1 MNRQISRAL
10 ITTSVVAGLLISGS
24 VIGPAFA
31 VPSYPSAAE
40 VAAAKASV
48 EAKRAMI
55 KRLEDIIAAQAKI
68 ADAAGRV
75 AQIKGE
81 AYNQAKDAV
90 DLMTSRVNTLQEQ
103 ADAANAAAEA
113 AMVQLGRIAAQ
124 MYRDGTGGTALQM
137 FLNQKE
143 ADDLLY
149 RLGAQDKVAA
159 QSDEIYRRSI
169 AKQNY
174 AQSVSDQ
181 LAVAKVELDKQAKV
195 AQAAY
200 QEAKTAADEVQAI
213 VDESNRKNAVAYAQL
228 ADLKNTAADLERQ
241 RAEGLAAEARQNAG
255 TTKPIAPELYAVG
268 APNMNIVNAA
278 IAFGREQLGER
289 YVLGGM
295 GPDVWDCS
303 GLTKAAYA
311 AGGLYIGTHSATN
324 QFRQMAADRK
334 LVPLDQWQAGDLI
347 WYTQSSAFDGD
358 KYHVAIYMGDG
369 TMMEA
374 PNPARTVRIVPVRYG
389 ELFPYAGRPSA

>member
-195 AQAAY
+195 AQAA
-200 QEAKTAADEVQAI
+200 
-213 VDESNRKNAVAYAQL
+213 
-228 ADLKNTAADLERQ
+228 
-241 RAEGLAAEARQNAG
+241 
-255 TTKPIAPELYAVG
+255 
-268 APNMNIVNAA
+268 
-278 IAFGREQLGER
+278 
-289 YVLGGM
+289 
-295 GPDVWDCS
+295 
-303 GLTKAAYA
+303 
-311 AGGLYIGTHSATN
+311 
-324 QFRQMAADRK
+324 
-334 LVPLDQWQAGDLI
+334 
-347 WYTQSSAFDGD
+347 
-358 KYHVAIYMGDG
+358 
-369 TMMEA
+369 
-374 PNPARTVRIVPVRYG
+374 
-389 ELFPYAGRPSA
+389 